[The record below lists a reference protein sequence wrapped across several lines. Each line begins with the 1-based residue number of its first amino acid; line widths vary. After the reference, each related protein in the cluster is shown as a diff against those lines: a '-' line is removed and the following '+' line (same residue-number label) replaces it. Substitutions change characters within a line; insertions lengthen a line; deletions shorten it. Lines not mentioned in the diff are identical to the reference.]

1 MDEQTELD
9 IFFIVKYRQRFT
21 IYLDGIVIIIINFK
35 KNIVS
40 YLCDNS
46 KHLGTYIQY
55 LPLFYSQDNLQT
67 ENT

>member
-35 KNIVS
+35 KTIVS
-40 YLCDNS
+40 YLCDEI
-46 KHLGTYIQY
+46 KHPEFSIIPIFISFSRLSTKI
-55 LPLFYSQDNLQT
+55 FIF
-67 ENT
+67 